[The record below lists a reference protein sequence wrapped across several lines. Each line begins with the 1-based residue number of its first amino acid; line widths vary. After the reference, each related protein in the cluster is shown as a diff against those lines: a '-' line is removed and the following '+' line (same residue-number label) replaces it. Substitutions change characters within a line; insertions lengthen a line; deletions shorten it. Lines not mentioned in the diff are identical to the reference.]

1 MKPFRLFLT
10 INSTARACMVSFR
23 IYHNVHKKNTSDIP
37 FATIVQLQ
45 NHLFHFKIYQQNLE
59 LCNVLLL
66 FLRFPSAVFFLVYKW
81 LTLHYICRWIYSSS
95 YTNTIVC
102 KWVHLDCQ
110 CLGNID
116 DVQHVLAIFHT
127 FMQVIVIQCN
137 GVSHFKTNKA
147 EHTNSLKLV
156 TLPRN
161 TIVFY

>member
-23 IYHNVHKKNTSDIP
+23 IYHNVHKKTLVTSRLQQSYNSKSICFILKYINKILN
-37 FATIVQLQ
+37 FAMFCYYFCGA
-45 NHLFHFKIYQQNLE
+45 HP
-59 LCNVLLL
+59 
-66 FLRFPSAVFFLVYKW
+66 RFFFWDYKW

-95 YTNTIVC
+95 YTYTIVC